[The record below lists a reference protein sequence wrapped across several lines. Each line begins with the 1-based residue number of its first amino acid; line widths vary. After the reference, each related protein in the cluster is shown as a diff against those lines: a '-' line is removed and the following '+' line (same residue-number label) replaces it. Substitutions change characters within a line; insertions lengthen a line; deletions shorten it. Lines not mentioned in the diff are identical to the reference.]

1 MKKVLSFVCSALLLF
16 SFSVP
21 AFAQETELT
30 ASVPERHTVTID
42 SDNGRIVADGKVL
55 DGGVE
60 IERHK
65 EQIYRIIPDPG
76 KKLQSLTY
84 NGEDVTGA
92 IKSGVFT
99 APRLVRDA
107 TLTAV
112 YTDAPP
118 APDDKEYS
126 ISGTVVDEDGNPLP
140 GVAVDIGGK
149 TDETDKDGR
158 FKLGNIP
165 SGTHMV
171 VITDKEGKVIGCGEI
186 TIDKAEK
193 DDLTLTVNENG
204 NPIVKPRNDTKD
216 IGLTIVVDNDGS
228 IRIKDTKDIT
238 VHTGDGSSPATG
250 DAAGLNLWFIL
261 MIASAGAIS
270 VILMANR
277 RRKATEKS

>member
-21 AFAQETELT
+21 VFAQETELT
-30 ASVPERHTVTID
+30 VNVPDRHTVTID
-42 SDNGRIVADGKVL
+42 SDGGRIVADGKVL

-112 YTDAPP
+112 YTDAPA
-118 APDDKEYS
+118 APDDKEYD
-126 ISGTVVDEDGNPLP
+126 IGGTVVDEDGNPLSC
-140 GVAVDIGGK
+140 VTVDIGGK
-149 TDETDKDGR
+149 TDVTDEDGH
-158 FKLGNIP
+158 FEIEDVP
-165 SGTHMV
+165 SGTHPV
-171 VITDKEGKVIGCGEI
+171 VITDKDGKIIGSEEI
-186 TIDKAEK
+186 TIGKADKEN
-193 DDLTLTVNENG
+193 LTLTVDADG
-204 NPIVKPRNDTKD
+204 NPVVKPGKDTESIDLTLVVGKD
-216 IGLTIVVDNDGS
+216 GSVGVKDAKDTTPPPQPTGPQTGDTSNIFLWIALLFVSGAGLTGTVI
-228 IRIKDTKDIT
+228 TKKK
-238 VHTGDGSSPATG
+238 
-250 DAAGLNLWFIL
+250 
-261 MIASAGAIS
+261 
-270 VILMANR
+270 
-277 RRKATEKS
+277 RKADK

>member
-1 MKKVLSFVCSALLLF
+1 MKKVLSFVCSVLLLF
-16 SFSVP
+16 SFSIP

-30 ASVPERHTVTID
+30 VNVPERHTVTID
-42 SDNGRIVADGKVL
+42 SGGGRIVADGKVL
-55 DGGVE
+55 DGSVE

-84 NGEDVTGA
+84 NGEDVTGEV
-92 IKSGVFT
+92 KNGVFT

-107 TLTAV
+107 ALTAV
-112 YTDAPP
+112 YTDALP
-118 APDDKEYS
+118 APDDKEYD
-126 ISGTVVDEDGNPLP
+126 ISGIVVDEDGNPLP
-140 GVAVDIGGK
+140 GVVVDIGGK
-149 TDETDKDGR
+149 TDETDKKGR

-186 TIDKAEK
+186 TIDKAGK
-193 DDLTLTVNENG
+193 DALTLTVNENG

-228 IRIKDTKDIT
+228 IRIKDAKDIT
-238 VHTGDGSSPATG
+238 VHTGDGSSLTTG
-250 DAAGLNLWFIL
+250 EANSLNLWFIL
-261 MIASAGAIS
+261 MIASVGAIS

-277 RRKATEKS
+277 RRKATEKN